1 MRLKLTPI
9 RSDAT
14 LAIHKLGDVLTIN
27 GLPYDFG
34 PLPDGAT
41 LPSEA
46 IGCPWINQPVER
58 INGVLVIPITMPHG
72 AEAGERSRF
81 PADIVGAPDGP
92 IALPTDQDPKPT
104 VAEATEET
112 DA

>member
-9 RSDAT
+9 RSDAS

-27 GLPYDFG
+27 GLVYDFG

-41 LPSEA
+41 LPAEA

-72 AEAGERSRF
+72 ANAGERSRF
-81 PADIVGAPDGP
+81 PEDILGAADGP
-92 IALPTDQDPKPT
+92 VALPTDQDPKPAT
-104 VAEATEET
+104 AEVAGEADE
-112 DA
+112 